1 MLLIVCPWSK
11 YLFILYCFMIHLYFI
26 LITKTINKTV
36 NCYRKTKI
44 TKIMPSDGS
53 YKWDP

>member
-36 NCYRKTKI
+36 NCYRKI
-44 TKIMPSDGS
+44 KIMPSDGS

>member
-11 YLFILYCFMIHLYFI
+11 YLFFLYCFMIHLYFI

-44 TKIMPSDGS
+44 TKIMLSDGS